1 MQDAMKETQPYKSAN
16 GGLGLPMQAAPI
28 DRTPAGIALAAGSG
42 IEAAGWW
49 DVIKKGA
56 GWISRL

>member
-1 MQDAMKETQPYKSAN
+1 MQDTTKETRSHKLAT